1 MPLIIFVDLFVRI
14 YGKFNLTSD
23 FKVSVIFVLFSAI
36 LTSFKGVARKII
48 ILNLSWFSVLS
59 NLGWAFIFVALTWKT
74 KNMELLELLV
84 RCFFTVYT
92 FHNYNTLFLKRKVID
107 ISMIFNIHV
116 LTLIFVPMISI
127 YVSFRIDSLILKAIA
142 CVVIMV
148 FSIQIYRFDK
158 NKEVNRS

>member
-36 LTSFKGVARKII
+36 LTSFKGGVARKII

-59 NLGWAFIFVALTWKT
+59 NLGWAFIFVALTLKT
-74 KNMELLELLV
+74 KKYGAVGITGAL
-84 RCFFTVYT
+84 FFSQFIHFIITIPY
-92 FHNYNTLFLKRKVID
+92 FLKRKVID

-148 FSIQIYRFDK
+148 FSVFKSIDLIKIRK
-158 NKEVNRS
+158 